1 MRPSIRWR
9 DLKLNRPAMCSRCW
23 KNGPFKI
30 VTNKSTSFRIP
41 VCDNFLFIAE
51 MMHISAENNKCILSP
66 AKSTVSVSQWCFSPY
81 RSTNGPL
88 PHSSC
93 LMMFPGSWSFTEGT
107 CPLRVVLVTYST
119 WDAAVSGG
127 GDVPKCSCECC
138 HSNRC
143 HRLLS
148 VLQPDYRENL
158 KISLHI
164 QGAKQVHQ
172 QMNECKQCVR
182 ICVSQPLC
190 V

>member
-1 MRPSIRWR
+1 
-9 DLKLNRPAMCSRCW
+9 MCSRCW
-23 KNGPFKI
+23 KTGPFKI

-66 AKSTVSVSQWCFSPY
+66 CQEHCKRFPVVFFCLSLYQRATATQQLPNDVSWVVIIYWRDLSPQGGLGDLQYLRCSCFW
-81 RSTNGPL
+81 RRW
-88 PHSSC
+88 H
-93 LMMFPGSWSFTEGT
+93 
-107 CPLRVVLVTYST
+107 
-119 WDAAVSGG
+119 
-127 GDVPKCSCECC
+127 VPKCSCECC
-138 HSNRC
+138 HSHRC

-148 VLQPDYRENL
+148 VLQPDYWENL

-164 QGAKQVHQ
+164 QGTKQVHQ
-172 QMNECKQCVR
+172 QMNECEQCVR